1 MVISE
6 PILNEFNLDLEK
18 LIKKYVDKIE
28 LKQWKTEQLKNIDIK
43 INRETNKDYN
53 LLFSVF
59 LEKLKKLKTYI
70 QAKDITELKKAEV
83 KLRESEERFKY
94 LVSSSPAI
102 IYTSRI
108 TGDYGATFIS
118 DNVKNLWGYDSKSF
132 TEDPGFWLSSVHPD
146 DKERVLSI
154 LSELIDKE
162 HIIYDYRCKIM
173 NSTYR
178 WMRDEVYLLKDN
190 AGNPLEAI
198 GSEID
203 ITDRKLSEQKL
214 MESEEKFR
222 SIAEQSLMGI
232 GILQD
237 EVFKYINEQFAN
249 IYGYSVDEILNW
261 PEKEFYKLT
270 HLEDLEFAME
280 QAQKKQLGAPD
291 VINRYQFRGV
301 KKKGEIIWLEI
312 ISHTFSYENK
322 PADLI
327 TILDITERK
336 RAEQKLKESEEKFS
350 KAFQSG
356 PNLMAITRREDGY
369 FIDVNDAYIQ
379 SLGYNREELIGHSSI
394 EVNIWANSEQRIE
407 FIQKLKESDRVESF
421 EVEVNTKSGKKLTM
435 LFSGEVINLNNE
447 PHLITIAND
456 ITDRI
461 KAEKALK
468 ESKQLFER
476 TLYSLHDAVFIIDA
490 QTVEI
495 LDCNPAASEIFG
507 YSHEDMSGQ
516 TTTFLHINEE
526 HLEEFRRNLNHAIEK
541 YGFLKNIEFKMKRK
555 DGTIFNT
562 EHSVLPLLDEKE
574 HQFGWVSVVRDITER
589 KNAEQKL
596 RESEEKYRHLFE
608 KSPFS
613 IVLFDSE
620 GIIKDCNSV
629 TEEMFGFTKED
640 FLGKNY
646 YHNPSINSDH
656 LPITKKI
663 YDQLKEG
670 ESLLP
675 QEMKIFR
682 ADGTSLWINSQ
693 ISRVKIINQTY
704 FYSIIQDIT
713 NKKILEDIM
722 FELNQNFFN
731 FTSDFQ
737 ENIQS
742 LTQTAKKLSK
752 GTLVLYAK
760 KVFHEDDSTVQII
773 SSSNGVINCDFTDF
787 KQKYFINEIFKLKH
801 ETPQIFQNL
810 NSNDY
815 TMADSFVQKYSL
827 KGAYGKIIK
836 NTDDFTSIIAILY
849 ENIPE
854 ISYEEQLV
862 LLLISDAIAIEEKR
876 WQLLEKLEEQNTKLS
891 EIDKL
896 KSEFLRRISHE
907 LKTPL
912 ISIKGYS
919 QLLLYNNKGN
929 FDNDTLTMIEEITR
943 GCVRLENLIKELI
956 ESSKLESAQVKL
968 KLTFEDLALLINN
981 SVNELQGV
989 AKSRNQEIILNIHEK
1004 LITKFEKERIHE
1016 VIGNLLTN
1024 AIKYSPPSNSIVIK
1038 SEISDGFYVISV
1050 KDNGVGFTPGEK
1062 QKLFKQFGKIYRFD
1076 QETNLAAEGSG
1087 LGLYI
1092 TKKLVE
1098 LHGGKIWVESEG
1110 RDKGSTFYFTLPI
1123 IKD

>member
-1038 SEISDGFYVISV
+1038 SEIRDGFYVISV

-1110 RDKGSTFYFTLPI
+1110 RNKGSTFYLTIPI

>member
-876 WQLLEKLEEQNTKLS
+876 WQLL
-891 EIDKL
+891 
-896 KSEFLRRISHE
+896 
-907 LKTPL
+907 
-912 ISIKGYS
+912 
-919 QLLLYNNKGN
+919 
-929 FDNDTLTMIEEITR
+929 
-943 GCVRLENLIKELI
+943 
-956 ESSKLESAQVKL
+956 
-968 KLTFEDLALLINN
+968 
-981 SVNELQGV
+981 
-989 AKSRNQEIILNIHEK
+989 
-1004 LITKFEKERIHE
+1004 
-1016 VIGNLLTN
+1016 
-1024 AIKYSPPSNSIVIK
+1024 
-1038 SEISDGFYVISV
+1038 
-1050 KDNGVGFTPGEK
+1050 
-1062 QKLFKQFGKIYRFD
+1062 
-1076 QETNLAAEGSG
+1076 
-1087 LGLYI
+1087 
-1092 TKKLVE
+1092 
-1098 LHGGKIWVESEG
+1098 
-1110 RDKGSTFYFTLPI
+1110 
-1123 IKD
+1123 